1 MKGDGMLS
9 EERSIRLKKFIA
21 QVNKQLIVS
30 CQALPEEALF
40 GAEIMAKM
48 AMAAAEGGAKA
59 IRANTPVDVK
69 AIKASVN
76 LPVIGLYK
84 EVLPDY
90 PGVIITPTLQHAL
103 AIAEAGA
110 DVIAID
116 ATDRPHPEGELEPF
130 IEKIHAQ
137 TGCLVMAD
145 ISNAAEALAAE
156 KAGVDMVST
165 TLSGYT
171 PYTPKLEGPD
181 LNLVKELAGLLKIAV
196 IGEGR
201 YHTPEQV
208 KQALEYGAT
217 AVVVGGAITRP
228 KEITARYVKLIN
240 S

>member
-1 MKGDGMLS
+1 MRS
-9 EERSIRLKKFIA
+9 EERATRLKEFVT

-30 CQALPEEALF
+30 CQALPNEALF

-48 AMAAAEGGAKA
+48 AMAAAQGGARA

-69 AIKASVN
+69 AIKEAVK

-90 PGVIITPTLQHAL
+90 AVIITPTLRHAL
-103 AIAEAGA
+103 EIAEAGA
-110 DVIAID
+110 DIIAID
-116 ATDRPHPEGELEPF
+116 ATDRPHPEGDLESF

-145 ISNAAEALAAE
+145 ISTVSEAIQAQ

-171 PYTPKLEGPD
+171 PYSPKQDGPD
-181 LNLVKELAGLLKIAV
+181 LLLVEELARQLEIPL

-201 YHTPEQV
+201 YHTPQQV
-208 KQALEYGAT
+208 KQALDCGAT

-228 KEITARYVKLIN
+228 KEITARYVQMIN

>member
-1 MKGDGMLS
+1 MDAK
-9 EERSIRLKKFIA
+9 ERSIRLEKFIK
-21 QVNKQLIVS
+21 QVEKELIVS
-30 CQALPEEALF
+30 CQALPDEALF
-40 GAEIMAKM
+40 GSDIMAKM
-48 AMAAAEGGAKA
+48 AIAAAQGGAKA
-59 IRANTPVDVK
+59 IRANTPPDVK
-69 AIKASVN
+69 AIKAAVN

-90 PGVIITPTLQHAL
+90 PVIITPTLKHAL

-116 ATDRPHPEGELEPF
+116 ATKRPHPEGD
-130 IEKIHAQ
+130 IAAYIQKIHDQ
-137 TGCLVMAD
+137 TNCLVMAD
-145 ISNAAEALAAE
+145 ISTEEEALEAE
-156 KAGVDMVST
+156 KAGADMVST

-171 PYTPKLEGPD
+171 PYSPQQEGPD
-181 LNLVKELAGLLKIAV
+181 LELIKSLAGKLRIPLF
-196 IGEGR
+196 GEGR

-228 KEITARYVKLIN
+228 KEITARFVKAIH

>member
-1 MKGDGMLS
+1 MFS
-9 EERSIRLKKFIA
+9 EERPVRLKKFIA

-30 CQALPEEALF
+30 CQALPDEALF

-48 AMAAAEGGAKA
+48 AMAAAQGGAKA

-69 AIKASVN
+69 AIKACVN

-90 PGVIITPTLQHAL
+90 PVIITPTLQHAL
-103 AIAEAGA
+103 RLAEAGA
-110 DVIAID
+110 DLIAID
-116 ATDRPHPEGELEPF
+116 ATDRPHPEGDLETF

-145 ISNAAEALAAE
+145 ISNVAEALAAE
-156 KAGVDMVST
+156 KAGAEMVST

-181 LNLVKELAGLLKIAV
+181 LNLVKELAGMLKIPV

-208 KQALEYGAT
+208 KQALENGAT
-217 AVVVGGAITRP
+217 SVVVGGAITRP
-228 KEITARYVKLIN
+228 KEITERYVKVIN

>member
-1 MKGDGMLS
+1 MFIKD
-9 EERSIRLKKFIA
+9 RPTRLKEFIA
-21 QVNKQLIVS
+21 QVHKQLIVS
-30 CQALPEEALF
+30 CQALPDEALF
-40 GAEIMAKM
+40 GSDIMAKM
-48 AMAAAEGGAKA
+48 ATAAAQGGARA
-59 IRANTPVDVK
+59 IRANTPADVR
-69 AIKASVN
+69 AIKACVD

-90 PGVIITPTLQHAL
+90 PVIITPTLRHAL

-110 DVIAID
+110 DIIAID
-116 ATDRPHPEGELEPF
+116 ATARPHPEADLAAF
-130 IEKIHAQ
+130 IEKIHVQ

-145 ISNAAEALAAE
+145 ISNAAEAAAAQD
-156 KAGVDMVST
+156 AGADMVST

-171 PYTPKLEGPD
+171 PYTPKQEGPD
-181 LNLVKELAGLLKIAV
+181 LDLVKECAGRLHIPV

-228 KEITARYVKLIN
+228 KEITARYVKAIN
-240 S
+240 G

>member
-1 MKGDGMLS
+1 MLS
-9 EERSIRLKKFIA
+9 EARAEQLKEFVA
-21 QVNKQLIVS
+21 QVNQQLIVS
-30 CQALPEEALF
+30 CQALPDETLF
-40 GAEIMAKM
+40 GADIMAKV
-48 AMAAAEGGAKA
+48 ALAVTQGGARA

-69 AIKASVN
+69 AIKAAVDV
-76 LPVIGLYK
+76 PVIGLYK

-90 PGVIITPTLQHAL
+90 PVIITPTLKHAL

-116 ATDRPHPEGELEPF
+116 ATSRPHPDGELSEL
-130 IEKIHAQ
+130 IAKIHDQ
-137 TGCLVMAD
+137 TECLVMAD
-145 ISNAAEALAAE
+145 ISTVEEALAAE
-156 KAGVDMVST
+156 AAGADMVST

-171 PYTPKLEGPD
+171 PYTSKLDGPD
-181 LNLVKELAGLLKIAV
+181 LMLVKELAAVLTIPV

-217 AVVVGGAITRP
+217 SVVVGGAITRP
-228 KEITARYVKLIN
+228 KEITARYNKFIN